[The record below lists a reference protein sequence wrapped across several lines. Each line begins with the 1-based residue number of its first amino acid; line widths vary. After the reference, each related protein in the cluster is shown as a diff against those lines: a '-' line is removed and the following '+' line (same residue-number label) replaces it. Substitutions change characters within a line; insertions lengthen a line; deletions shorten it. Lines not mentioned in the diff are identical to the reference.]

1 MFFYAYKIDPNS
13 SVREIVNHD
22 YRAAD
27 VFRKYDIDFCCGGN
41 WSLDIACKSKGV
53 DVGIVLKELKK
64 IATQTP
70 ANAFLEFDDWD
81 IDFLADYIFNIHHR
95 YLKRALPEI
104 KQYVTHFLEG
114 HRKKYPELAELEN
127 ILDSFT
133 KEFPPYMK
141 QEEEILFPYI
151 RQIYHAWLHR
161 ESYARLLVRTLRK
174 PVEEVMQKE
183 HESTGMMLHRMREIT
198 HNYTPA
204 EHACL
209 THKVTF
215 AKLKEL
221 DADLVQHIHLENNIL
236 FPKAIAMEKELL
248 AGD

>member
-1 MFFYAYKIDPNS
+1 MK
-13 SVREIVNHD
+13 EI
-22 YRAAD
+22 
-27 VFRKYDIDFCCGGN
+27 
-41 WSLDIACKSKGV
+41 
-53 DVGIVLKELKK
+53 
-64 IATQTP
+64 
-70 ANAFLEFDDWD
+70 
-81 IDFLADYIFNIHHR
+81 
-95 YLKRALPEI
+95 
-104 KQYVTHFLEG
+104 
-114 HRKKYPELAELEN
+114 
-127 ILDSFT
+127 
-133 KEFPPYMK
+133 PPHMK

-151 RQIYHAWLHR
+151 RQIYHAWQHR

-183 HESTGMMLHRMREIT
+183 HESTGASLHRMRELT
-198 HNYTPA
+198 NNYTAPPK
-204 EHACL
+204 ACL